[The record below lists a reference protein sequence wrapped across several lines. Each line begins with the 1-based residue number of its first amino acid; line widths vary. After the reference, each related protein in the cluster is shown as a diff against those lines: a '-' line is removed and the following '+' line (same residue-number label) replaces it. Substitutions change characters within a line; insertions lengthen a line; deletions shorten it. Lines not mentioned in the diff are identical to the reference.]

1 MNKDSP
7 KNALLVVLVTALVCS
22 SLVSAAVVLLRPIQ
36 LNHQLLEKSRNIM
49 QLTGLLAEGNELD
62 DDEMLGLYKSVD
74 RRIVNFDEA
83 TFDEV
88 IDPNTFDK
96 RKAVNDPELGVQI
109 PAGMDLASLGRR
121 SRFAPVYIVWN
132 EDGLERV
139 ILPVRGAG
147 MWSALYGYIALESD
161 LNTIAGMTFYEQNET
176 PGLGD
181 QITHVHWLEQWK
193 GRRIYDE
200 QGEIRFRVGEG
211 VVAAGSAT
219 SGYEVDALTG
229 ATVTGNAVTGMMH
242 YWFGPH
248 GYQAFLDN
256 LRNNPPVRTAAPGE
270 QD

>member
-1 MNKDSP
+1 MNRDSP
-7 KNALLVVLVTALVCS
+7 KNALLAVLVTALVCS

-36 LNHQLLEKSRNIM
+36 LNNQLLEQSRNIM
-49 QLTGLLAEGNELD
+49 QLTGLLTAGVELG

-74 RRIVNFDEA
+74 RRIVNISDAVFDEA
-83 TFDEV
+83 
-88 IDPNTFDK
+88 IDPNTFNK
-96 RKAVNDPELGVQI
+96 RQAVNDPELGVQI

-132 EDGLERV
+132 DGELERV

-147 MWSALYGYIALESD
+147 MWSMLYGYIALESD

-181 QITHVHWLEQWK
+181 QITHAHWLEQWK
-193 GRRIYDE
+193 GRRVYDE
-200 QGEIRFRVGEG
+200 QGELRFRVSEG

-219 SGYEVDALTG
+219 SGFEVDAMSG

-248 GYQAFLDN
+248 GYQELLAQ
-256 LRNNPPVRTAAPGE
+256 LRERPPERPVEGSG
-270 QD
+270 

>member
-1 MNKDSP
+1 MNRDSP
-7 KNALLVVLVTALVCS
+7 KNALLAVLVTALVCS

-36 LNHQLLEKSRNIM
+36 LNNQLLEQSRNIM
-49 QLTGLLAEGNELD
+49 QLTGLLAEGDELD

-74 RRIVNFDEA
+74 RRIVNISDAVFDEA
-83 TFDEV
+83 
-88 IDPNTFDK
+88 IDPNTFNK

-121 SRFAPVYIVWN
+121 SRFAPVYIVWK
-132 EDGLERV
+132 DGELERV

-147 MWSALYGYIALESD
+147 MWSMLYGYIALESD

-181 QITHVHWLEQWK
+181 QITHGHWLEQWQ

-200 QGEIRFRVGEG
+200 RGSPRFRVSEG
-211 VVAAGSAT
+211 MVEDGSAT
-219 SGYEVDALTG
+219 AGFQVDALTG
-229 ATVTGNAVTGMMH
+229 ATVTGNAVTSLMH

-248 GYQAFLDN
+248 GYQDFLMH
-256 LRNNPPVRTAAPGE
+256 LREQPPERPAEGSG
-270 QD
+270 